1 MLESTKIQKRQ
12 SEIRQQL
19 SELASKEQPS
29 EDETRQMDSLD
40 QEYRSN
46 ESRLRAALVAEDTE
60 RRQAGSELETREGS
74 EWNDLIN
81 QFEVRQAVL
90 HLDEGKQLSG
100 PTAEVVQEL
109 RNKGGYRGI
118 PVPYEALEQRAGE
131 TVESG
136 IPDPRE
142 TRPIIDR
149 LFPQSVAG
157 QLGAQMVNVPSGEL
171 EYPVC
176 TSSVTAGWA
185 DGETANV
192 AGPTQYTTTDRP
204 LQPDHN
210 LGVQMH
216 LTRRAQKSASGIEQA
231 VRRDMRAAI
240 QQELDKAVFLG
251 SGSSGQPLGV
261 IAGAS
266 TYGINETT
274 VDAEASWSAF
284 RGAVTTFLTNN
295 AAGGPGAVKVLIR
308 PEVWDKMEGSVF
320 DSGSGVTEF
329 DRMVK
334 NIPASNIAMSANA
347 LVAPADD
354 GSENM
359 ESKALLTTNAG
370 GQAPIFVASWGSVDL
385 IRDPYSNAASGG
397 VLLTGLVTLDV
408 TVSRTNQLEVLT
420 DLYS

>member
-1 MLESTKIQKRQ
+1 MLESNKIQKRQ

-19 SELASKEQPS
+19 SELAAKTQPT
-29 EDETRQMDSLD
+29 EDETRQMDELD

-46 ESRLRAALVAEDTE
+46 ESRYRAAIVAEDTE
-60 RRQAGSELETREGS
+60 RRQAGSELETREGK
-74 EWNDLIN
+74 EWADLIG

-109 RNKGGYRGI
+109 RNAGGYRGI

-131 TVESG
+131 TVAGSV
-136 IPDPRE
+136 PDPRE

-157 QLGAQMVNVPSGEL
+157 QMGAQMVNVPSGEL
-171 EYPVC
+171 EYPV
-176 TSSVTAGWA
+176 TSSSVSAGWA
-185 DGETANV
+185 DGETADV
-192 AGPTQYTTTDRP
+192 AGPTQYTTSDQP
-204 LQPDHN
+204 LKPDHN
-210 LGVQMH
+210 LGIQMK
-216 LTRRAQKSASGIEQA
+216 LTRRAQKSASGLEQA
-231 VRRDMRAAI
+231 VRRDMRGAI
-240 QQELDKAVFLG
+240 QAEMDKAVFLG
-251 SGSSGQPLGV
+251 TGSTGQPLGV

-266 TYGINETT
+266 TYGINETA
-274 VDAEASWSAF
+274 VDAAATWSAF

-295 AAGGPGAVKVLIR
+295 AAGGPGVVRLLIR
-308 PEVWDKMEGSVF
+308 PEIWDKLEGTIF

-334 NIPASNIAMSANA
+334 SIPANNVAMSANA
-347 LVAPADD
+347 LAAPS
-354 GSENM
+354 GSPSS
-359 ESKALLTTNAG
+359 SKALLTTSIG
-370 GQAPIFVASWGSVDL
+370 GQAPIFVASWGGIDL

-397 VLLTGLVTLDV
+397 VLLTGLVTIDV

-420 DLYS
+420 GLED